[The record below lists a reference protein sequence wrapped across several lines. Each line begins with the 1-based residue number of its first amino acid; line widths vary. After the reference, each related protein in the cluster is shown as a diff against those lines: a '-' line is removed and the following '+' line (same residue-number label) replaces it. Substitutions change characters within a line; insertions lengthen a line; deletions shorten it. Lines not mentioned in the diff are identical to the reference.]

1 MTTPKPDGAGP
12 TMDIKPCP
20 FCGNKMILQAVKPHR
35 GLTLLCLGIDCPI
48 NGFEIRLMY
57 WKRPWEILKSE
68 RAEAEKKI
76 KELEKRLLRDETVDY
91 RAEQAHWILMKQV
104 KELELKYQ
112 AAREVSYKLANGY
125 LDTEKIWSHVSIDKE
140 IEVEFQR
147 LKEETNDNT

>member
-68 RAEAEKKI
+68 RAEAEKRIAAYRKVVGGLLHQMKI
-76 KELEKRLLRDETVDY
+76 INGDNEKCVLPEYCLNHLLINEAERL
-91 RAEQAHWILMKQV
+91 M
-104 KELELKYQ
+104 
-112 AAREVSYKLANGY
+112 
-125 LDTEKIWSHVSIDKE
+125 
-140 IEVEFQR
+140 
-147 LKEETNDNT
+147 KEETK